1 MTRRREFLKG
11 MAAGTAGL
19 CLPELTKA
27 KEQAMRPNILWLIA
41 EDMNPWL
48 SCYGTTLIE
57 TPTFDAMAADGVR
70 FSRAYV
76 TGPVCSAC
84 RSALITGTMQTT
96 LGTHNHRSSRANA
109 KNPAHRDLGMIHLPD
124 GVKTLPELFQ
134 QAGYATFNQGK
145 TDYNFVYDNKAL
157 YSVRNWKEART
168 QGKPW
173 FGQIQLKG
181 GKNGKAVLDDK
192 TPVSPD
198 QVTVPPYYPD
208 HPDFREVIADHY
220 ACVLG
225 TDLSVKRILDELR
238 ADGLL
243 DDTIVFFFSDHG
255 MPNGLRHKQF
265 CYEGGIHIPLLIRWP
280 GNFPVTRQGLV
291 IDDLVSSIDI
301 SVTSMALAGLPIP
314 DHMEGR
320 DVFANDYKPREYVI
334 SARDRCDYT
343 IEHIRAVT
351 TRRFRYLRNF
361 LADRPYLQ
369 PQYRDGR
376 AVMKTWKRLYAEGKL
391 TAEAAAFA
399 GDKRPAEELYD
410 LQKDPHEVRNLAD
423 DPEYSVE
430 LRRHRNIL
438 KEWMKETD
446 DKGQYPESTEG
457 LLQVMYRW
465 GDKCVNPEYEAVR
478 RKYGNVFA
486 KRRKRNR

>member
-1 MTRRREFLKG
+1 MTKRREFLKG
-11 MAAGTAGL
+11 LAAGTLGL
-19 CLPELTKA
+19 CMPRLAGATKH
-27 KEQAMRPNILWLIA
+27 PNILWLIA

-48 SCYGTTLIE
+48 SCYGTTLIQ
-57 TPTFDAMAADGVR
+57 TPTFDAMAAEGVR

-96 LGTHNHRSSRANA
+96 LGIHNHRSSRSNTR
-109 KNPAHRDLGMIHLPD
+109 NPEHRELGLIRLPE

-134 QAGYATFNQGK
+134 QAGYATFNRDK
-145 TDYNFVYDNKAL
+145 TDYNFLYDNEEL
-157 YSVRNWKEART
+157 YSVRDWKEAEA

-181 GKNGKAVLDDK
+181 GKNGKVVLDNQN
-192 TPVSPD
+192 PVSPE
-198 QVTVPPYYPD
+198 QVSVPPYYPD
-208 HPDFREVIADHY
+208 HPDFREAIADHY

-225 TDLSVKRILDELR
+225 TDLSVKRILDELQS
-238 ADGLL
+238 DGLL

-255 MPNGLRHKQF
+255 MPKGLRHKQF
-265 CYEGGIHIPLLIRWP
+265 CYEGGIHIPLLVRWP
-280 GNFPVTRQGLV
+280 KNHPVTRRGLV
-291 IDDLVSSIDI
+291 IDDLVNSIDI

-320 DVFANDYKPREYVI
+320 DVFADDYKPREYVI

-361 LADRPYLQ
+361 LTDRPYLQ
-369 PQYRDGR
+369 PQYRD
-376 AVMKTWKRLYAEGKL
+376 AWPVMTTWKRLHAEGKL
-391 TAEAAAFA
+391 TPEAAAFA
-399 GDKRPAEELYD
+399 GNERPAEELYD
-410 LQKDPHEVRNLAD
+410 LESDPHEVRNLAG
-423 DPEYSVE
+423 DPRYAAQ
-430 LRRHRNIL
+430 LQRHRNIL
-438 KEWMKETD
+438 KKWMKETD
-446 DKGQYPESTEG
+446 DKGQHPESTEG

-465 GDKCVNPEYEAVR
+465 GDKCVNPEYKRVR
-478 RKYGNVFA
+478 RKYGNVSTEPRRP
-486 KRRKRNR
+486 KRR